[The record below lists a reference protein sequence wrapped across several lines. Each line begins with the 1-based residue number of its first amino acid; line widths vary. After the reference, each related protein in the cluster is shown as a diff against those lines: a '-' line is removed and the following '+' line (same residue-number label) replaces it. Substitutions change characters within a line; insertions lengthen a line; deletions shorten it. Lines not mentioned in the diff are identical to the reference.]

1 MKTSRIAFLPGHDS
15 AGEKAAILDRIHEHN
30 RERGLEEVKLEIE
43 KPTRR
48 KLIAGLVALPFA
60 VELLKP
66 QAAEAATNF
75 LWYGGATPPNGL
87 LAAAITLMGVEMES
101 LTTGSILLGTT
112 IATINNTYYA
122 QGIWGDLFL
131 GIGQP
136 AMVGTL
142 SAGANF
148 AGWFLTSPD
157 TSTFEATT
165 VAPARSPDYIIP
177 MPAATNP
184 STTTY
189 PTFRSQGITRL
200 PALEWRSMI
209 QNNSGQALGNG
220 GTTVPFLKLAPYA
233 VQY

>member
-30 RERGLEEVKLEIE
+30 RARGLEEVKFEIE

-87 LAAAITLMGVEMES
+87 LLAAITVIGLEMDS
-101 LTTGSILLGTT
+101 LATGGIILGTT
-112 IATINNTYYA
+112 IATVNNTYYG

-131 GIGQP
+131 SIGNP
-136 AMVGTL
+136 PLVGTL
-142 SAGANF
+142 SAGANA

-177 MPAATNP
+177 LPAATNP
-184 STTTY
+184 STSTY
-189 PTFRSQGITRL
+189 PLFRSQGITRL
-200 PALEWRSMI
+200 PALEWRALL
-209 QNNSGQALGNG
+209 QNNTGQAFSTGATLA
-220 GTTVPFLKLAPYA
+220 PALKLAPYA